1 MTALGGRVADEGR
14 GGVSRP
20 GNREAMVEK
29 LADLDAQHAVAVAGG
44 GEKYVDRHHARGK
57 LTARERIELLLDP
70 GSAFLELSP
79 LAAWGS
85 DFTVGASV
93 VTGIGVVEGVECMI
107 SANDP
112 TVKGG
117 ASNPWTVKK
126 IFRASQIA
134 EENDLP
140 TISLVESGG
149 ADLPTQKE
157 IFIPGGRL
165 FRDLTRASARR
176 QPTIALV
183 FGNST
188 AGGAYVPGMSDYTVF
203 VRGGAKVFLGG
214 PPLVK
219 MATGEE
225 SDDESL
231 GGAEMHARVSG
242 LADYLAEDEH
252 DAIRIGRRIVARLNR
267 RPSRWSSRARN
278 EPVSRPTDGRGLDTR
293 PLVPHGRYSTTEGW
307 AEPDADP
314 EGLLDLIPT
323 DLKEP
328 FDPRE
333 VIVRIVDGTSERN
346 GRPFD
351 EFKPLYGTS
360 LVTGWAE
367 LHGRPIG
374 ILANAQGVL
383 FSEEA
388 QKATQ
393 FIQLANSSHTP
404 LLFLHNT
411 TGYMVGKDYEQG
423 GIIKHGAMMIN
434 AVSNSTVPHLSVI
447 MGASYGAGNYG
458 MNGRAFDPRFL
469 FTWPSAKSAV
479 MGPAQLAGVLEIVAQ
494 QSAES
499 KGEVFDAEGFK
510 GVKDYVEASV
520 EEQSLPYFL
529 SGMLYDDGVID
540 PRDTRTVLAICL
552 SVIANAPIRG
562 ADRFGVFRP

>member
-1 MTALGGRVADEGR
+1 MSEVSTPLDQGSDPTARR
-14 GGVSRP
+14 G
-20 GNREAMVEK
+20 AMLDK
-29 LADLDAQHAVAVAGG
+29 IADLDAQHAVAVAGG
-44 GEKYVDRHHARGK
+44 GERYVERHHARGR
-57 LTARERIELLLDP
+57 LLARERIELLVDP

-79 LAAWGS
+79 LAGWGS

-93 VTGIGVVEGVECMI
+93 VTGIGVIEGVECMI
-107 SANDP
+107 TANDP

-117 ASNPWTVKK
+117 ASNPWTVRK

-134 EENDLP
+134 EENRLP
-140 TISLVESGG
+140 TVALVESGG

-157 IFIPGGRL
+157 IFIPGGKL
-165 FRDLTRASARR
+165 FRDITRSSAAKV
-176 QPTIALV
+176 PTVALV

-188 AGGAYVPGMSDYTVF
+188 AGGAYVPGMSDYTVM
-203 VRGGAKVFLGG
+203 VREQAKVFLGG

-225 SDDESL
+225 ADDESL
-231 GGAEMHARVSG
+231 GGAEMHARTSG
-242 LADYLAEDEH
+242 LADYLAEDER
-252 DAIRIGRRIVARLNR
+252 DAIRIGRRIVARLNWR
-267 RPSRWSSRARN
+267 K
-278 EPVSRPTDGRGLDTR
+278 GGLAGR
-293 PLVPHGRYSTTEGW
+293 PLRFLADASASMRQDPRSSGDSDRPF
-307 AEPDADP
+307 AEPEADA

-333 VIVRIVDGTSERN
+333 VIARVCDGRSATN
-346 GRPFD
+346 GAVFD
-351 EFKPLYGTS
+351 EFKPLYGPS
-360 LVTGWAE
+360 LVTGWARI
-367 LHGRPIG
+367 HGHPVG

-393 FIQLANSSHTP
+393 FIQLANQVDTP

-411 TGYMVGKDYEQG
+411 TGYMVGKEYEQG
-423 GIIKHGAMMIN
+423 GIIKHGAQMIN
-434 AVSNSTVPHLSVI
+434 AVSNSTVPHISVL

-479 MGPAQLAGVLEIVAQ
+479 MGPAQLAGVLSIVARAA
-494 QSAES
+494 AEA
-499 KGEVFDAEGFK
+499 KGRDYDEEGDAGMRAM
-510 GVKDYVEASV
+510 VEQMI
-520 EEQSLPYFL
+520 EEQSLPYAL

-540 PRDTRTVLAICL
+540 PRDTRTVLGICL
-552 SVIANAPIRG
+552 SVIANRPVVG
-562 ADRFGVFRP
+562 TDRFGVFRT